1 MSDGTATGFV
11 RKKIRDEMNSLCDH
25 IAGGGC
31 SSFEDYKH
39 ACGKIEGLAIAERE
53 ILDIEKRLQDD

>member
-1 MSDGTATGFV
+1 MTNDTVTAFI
-11 RKKIRDEMNSLCDH
+11 RKQLREAMNNLADH

-31 SSFEDYKH
+31 ATIEEYRH